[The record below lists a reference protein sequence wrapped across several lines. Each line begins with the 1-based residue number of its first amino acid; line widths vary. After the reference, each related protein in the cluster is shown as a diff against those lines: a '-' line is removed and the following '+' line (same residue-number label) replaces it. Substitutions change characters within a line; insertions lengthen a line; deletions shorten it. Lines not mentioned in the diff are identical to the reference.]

1 MAIEVDKRKAAA
13 LLELEKLS
21 TETLMHLAEL
31 SRKPGIEMKLRKNMV
46 LIKTF
51 L

>member
-1 MAIEVDKRKAAA
+1 MAIEVEKDKSAS
-13 LLELEKLS
+13 LLELAKLS
-21 TETLMHLAEL
+21 AETLSQLAEL